1 LSHIP
6 GRISHGLY
14 PNSASKETI
23 LSDPHPHAG
32 PQDDSDWS
40 SVLGLEARTA
50 EPVSASELAAQLAG
64 RLCHDLIAPASAI
77 ISGFDLLEDPSMA
90 DMRADAMNLI
100 KASAQKTVA
109 LVTFSRVAFGA
120 SNTAEDFAA
129 EDLRRL
135 AESVFSYVRA
145 QLEWAVELPIFNKPA
160 ARALL
165 NLAQIGGDAVP
176 TGGVVRIMAHR
187 QGDEI
192 LLSVEATSPRARLRP
207 ETLQG
212 LHGEALS
219 EGLGG
224 YWVQAYYLQ
233 ALLKAAGG
241 RVDATVGEGRVVLR
255 ARCPA

>member
-1 LSHIP
+1 MSHAAA
-6 GRISHGLY
+6 GISHGRSGE
-14 PNSASKETI
+14 SARKETV
-23 LSDPHPHAG
+23 LSDPTPQSAG
-32 PQDDSDWS
+32 EWS
-40 SVLGLEARTA
+40 KVLGLEPAATP
-50 EPVSASELAAQLAG
+50 EPVAAPELAAQLIG
-64 RLCHDLIAPASAI
+64 RFCHDLIAPASAI

-100 KASAQKTVA
+100 KSSAQKTVA

-129 EDLRRL
+129 EDLKRL
-135 AESVFSYVRA
+135 CEGVFAYVRA
-145 QLEWAVELPIFNKPA
+145 QLDWAVELPILNKPA

-176 TGGVVRIMAHR
+176 TGGVVRVSAQR
-187 QGDEI
+187 QGEDI
-192 LLSVEATSPRARLRP
+192 LMSAVGTSPRARLRA
-207 ETLQG
+207 ETLTG
-212 LHGEALS
+212 LRGEPLV

-241 RVDATVGEGRVVLR
+241 RVDAAVSEGRVVLR